1 MIYFFNFQVKSPS
14 GKFIKAKVIPGTI
27 VVNAADLLERWTSG
41 KIKSTIHRVTLPD
54 DTTVPRQSIAYFC
67 MPDNDW
73 LIECLDGS
81 NKFAPVTAFEY
92 VDRRFKDNF
101 EKE

>member
-1 MIYFFNFQVKSPS
+1 MSPS

-54 DTTVPRQSIAYFC
+54 DTTVPRQSIAYFVN
-67 MPDNDW
+67 PDNECFV
-73 LIECLDGS
+73 ECLDGS
-81 NKFAPVTAFEY
+81 NQYEGISAYDYLDKKF
-92 VDRRFKDNF
+92 
-101 EKE
+101 KETMVIPQETVQN